1 MLTNSRR
8 LLIFALALTL
18 LASLAYWLPLAE
30 TLFELLQWINQYRG
44 FAWLLFIAL
53 YIAATVLMVPGTIL
67 TVSAGFVFGLAAGTA
82 LVSVAST
89 LAATAAFL
97 VGRLIA
103 RDWVRST
110 LGDHPRLAAVDR
122 ATAESGWLIVLLIRL
137 SPLFPFSAS
146 NYLLSLTGVTLK
158 QFFFAS
164 WIGMLPGTIL
174 YVYLGSAANSLLALA
189 DGKIE
194 AGSAGRVMFG
204 IGLIAT
210 LVVAI
215 IIARKAGTVLRRE
228 LAKHQE

>member
-1 MLTNSRR
+1 MLTNNRR
-8 LLIFALALTL
+8 LLLFALALLL

-215 IIARKAGTVLRRE
+215 IIARKAGAVLRRE